1 MQKDKQRST
10 KQISKAKDRVAR
22 NALKTEDE
30 LMCSVRVSSLC
41 SISDTHC
48 VNLVRNLLVS
58 HEREKDREVPV
69 STKHCNA
76 YIALVRHSLQ
86 TSVTENP
93 REKQKR
99 TLATFGTE
107 ETGRKQTNHKTN
119 TKK

>member
-1 MQKDKQRST
+1 
-10 KQISKAKDRVAR
+10 
-22 NALKTEDE
+22 
-30 LMCSVRVSSLC
+30 MCSVRVSSLC
-41 SISDTHC
+41 SISDTLC
-48 VNLVRNLLVS
+48 VNLVTKLLVS
-58 HEREKDREVPV
+58 HEREKDRDVPV
-69 STKHCNA
+69 STKHCND